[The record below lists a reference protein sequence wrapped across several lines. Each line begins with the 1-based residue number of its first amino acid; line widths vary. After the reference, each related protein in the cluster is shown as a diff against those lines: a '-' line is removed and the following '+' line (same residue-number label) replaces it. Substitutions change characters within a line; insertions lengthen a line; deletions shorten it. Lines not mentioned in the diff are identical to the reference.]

1 MAHKLLKLIGI
12 VGGIAALAWA
22 MRDRFISVAI
32 SREPEPPT
40 FRATAR
46 VVHPPVD
53 VLAGI
58 GRVYADRLAKVGIGD
73 VGALAAAT
81 PDSVAEAAGVSSAR
95 ARDWID
101 QAKLHG

>member
-1 MAHKLLKLIGI
+1 MARKLLKLIGI

-22 MRDRFISVAI
+22 MRDRFVSVAI

-40 FRATAR
+40 FRETAR
-46 VVHPPVD
+46 VIHPPVD

-58 GRVYADRLAKVGIGD
+58 GKVYADRLAKAGIGD

-81 PDSVAEAAGVSSAR
+81 PDSVGEAAGVSSAR

-101 QAKLHG
+101 RAKHHG

>member
-1 MAHKLLKLIGI
+1 MTRKLLKLIGI

-22 MRDRFISVAI
+22 MRDRFVSVAI
-32 SREPEPPT
+32 SREPEQPT
-40 FRATAR
+40 FRETAR
-46 VVHPPVD
+46 VIHPPVD

-58 GRVYADRLAKVGIGD
+58 GKVYADRLSKAGIGD
-73 VGALAAAT
+73 MGALAAAT

-101 QAKLHG
+101 QAKHHG